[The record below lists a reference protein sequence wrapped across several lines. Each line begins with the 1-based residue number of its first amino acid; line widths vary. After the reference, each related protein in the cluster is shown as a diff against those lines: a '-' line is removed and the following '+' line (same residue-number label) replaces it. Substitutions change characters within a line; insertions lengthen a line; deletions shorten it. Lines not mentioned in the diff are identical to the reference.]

1 MWFSSPFFS
10 CPIPLPF
17 RSWREELNNLQVN
30 VEFLSSRIDSATASV
45 APPVE
50 GFTYETP
57 NVVEKSP
64 DPITSSTHSSP
75 QNSSVTYANLS
86 QPEHTVDD
94 SANYAIINDTSNLN
108 DSPPLA
114 RSSSIKYVNDAD
126 DEPIYYNEP
135 PVFTEQPSYYEQ
147 PGKDSRLPPSW
158 FYRHQ
163 TKIQHL
169 KYFNTSNIPPS
180 HASRNQP
187 AQYRIKKPFF
197 LLFLFLII

>member
-1 MWFSSPFFS
+1 MT
-10 CPIPLPF
+10 
-17 RSWREELNNLQVN
+17 N
-30 VEFLSSRIDSATASV
+30 RINSATAI

-50 GFTYETP
+50 GLTYETP
-57 NVVEKSP
+57 NVIEMSP
-64 DPITSSTHSSP
+64 DPIISSTHSSP

-147 PGKDSRLPPSW
+147 PGKDSCVETYSALMILSSPDKNST
-158 FYRHQ
+158 F
-163 TKIQHL
+163 KIFQHI
-169 KYFNTSNIPPS
+169 KHSVIS
-180 HASRNQP
+180 C
-187 AQYRIKKPFF
+187 IKKSTRTIQNKRNPFS
-197 LLFLFLII
+197 LFSLFNYLETS